1 MKKPSLLSGFAF
13 GLPSLALFPALPL
26 AHAAAPAAVD
36 GPAATPEDYD
46 AIQTRA
52 KATHGAYHEIVP
64 DDSFLADANAE
75 ARSAAAAT
83 AVPLLQQ
90 VLTDLDG
97 MIAARPANEQ
107 PILAVAEGLQA
118 EMAVLAG
125 PDAVETRPEPIDF
138 LGDEATQAGRIELR
152 AAWLRAGDDEA
163 ARAKVLD

>member
-13 GLPSLALFPALPL
+13 GLLSLALSPALPL

-75 ARSAAAAT
+75 ARSAAAWPDRPWRRPRRAAPTLQASSTACMTSRRTPAT
-83 AVPLLQQ
+83 AH
-90 VLTDLDG
+90 
-97 MIAARPANEQ
+97 
-107 PILAVAEGLQA
+107 
-118 EMAVLAG
+118 
-125 PDAVETRPEPIDF
+125 
-138 LGDEATQAGRIELR
+138 ATPVG
-152 AAWLRAGDDEA
+152 
-163 ARAKVLD
+163 